1 MSFLP
6 TPARRIVLGDGPKDA
21 KIAII
26 GEAPGAQED
35 ARLKPFVGKAGGV
48 LDQCLHAAGIIRPDV
63 YLTNVV
69 KVRPPNNDISG
80 FFNKRTGGFSPEGHE
95 WVELLREEINSIGAN
110 VLVAAGAVPLAALVG
125 RTSITKFRGYVFGS
139 IGLAETR
146 KVIPTIHPA
155 ASLYDHRKGGDKG
168 GLAAAEFKPYL
179 FRHVIACDL
188 KKAKRESEFPELRR
202 PERQLVTNFG
212 TVGEVIEWLD
222 YFASQPVVSVDI
234 ESPSYIGEMVS
245 FALSS
250 EPGIAASFSL
260 HEPAWDIMDEMMI
273 MRGFQK
279 VLGNPNSVKIFQNGA
294 FDIWFLTSRYGF
306 VVRGPI
312 HDTMIAHHVQY
323 SELPKSLGF
332 LGSLYCGSQAY
343 WKDLVK
349 FENLKDEA

>member
-69 KVRPPNNDISG
+69 KVRPPNNDIKG
-80 FFNKRTGGFSPEGHE
+80 FFSGKTFTPEGYE
-95 WVELLREEINSIGAN
+95 WVELLREELNSVGAN
-110 VLVAAGAVPLAALVG
+110 VLVAAGAVPFAALTG
-125 RTSITKFRGYVFGS
+125 RSAITKLRGYVFES
-139 IGLAETR
+139 VGLTEAR

-155 ASLYDHRKGGDKG
+155 ASLYERKGGAKG
-168 GLAAAEFKPYL
+168 GLASAEFKPYL

-188 KKAKRESEFPELRR
+188 KKARVESGFRELRR
-202 PERQLVTNFG
+202 PDRQIITSFG
-212 TVGEVIEWLD
+212 TVGEVLEWLD
-222 YFASQPVVSVDI
+222 YFASRDIVSVDI
-234 ESPSYIGEMVS
+234 ETPSYIGEMVS

-250 EPGIAASFSL
+250 EPNISASFSL
-260 HEPAWDIMDEMMI
+260 HEPQWDLMDEAMI
-273 MRGFQK
+273 FRGLQK
-279 VLGNPNSVKIFQNGA
+279 VLGNPNSKKVFQNGV
-294 FDIWFLTSRYGF
+294 FDVWFLSSRYGF
-306 VVRGPI
+306 IVRGPI

-323 SELPKSLGF
+323 SELPKGLGF
-332 LGSLYCGSQAY
+332 LGSLYCGAQAY
-343 WKDLVK
+343 WKDMVK
-349 FENLKDEA
+349 FDNLKEEA

>member
-1 MSFLP
+1 MTFLP

-80 FFNKRTGGFSPEGHE
+80 IFNGRTFSSEGYE
-95 WVELLREEINSIGAN
+95 WVELLREEINSLGAN
-110 VLVAAGAVPLAALVG
+110 VLVACGAVPLAALTG
-125 RTSITKFRGYVFGS
+125 RSSITKFRGYVFES
-139 IGLAETR
+139 MGLAEAR

-155 ASLYDHRKGGDKG
+155 ASLYERRGGAKG
-168 GLAAAEFKPYL
+168 GLAASEFKPYL
-179 FRHVIACDL
+179 YRHVIACDL
-188 KKAKRESEFPELRR
+188 KKAKRESEFREIRR
-202 PERQLVTNFG
+202 PDRQLVTDFG
-212 TVGEVIEWLD
+212 TVGEMIEWLD
-222 YFASQPVVSVDI
+222 YFANAPIVSVDI
-234 ESPSYIGEMVS
+234 ETPSEIGEMVS

-250 EPGIAASFSL
+250 EPHISAAFSL
-260 HEPAWDIMDEMMI
+260 HNPPLDILDEAMVW
-273 MRGFQK
+273 RGLQR
-279 VLGNPNSVKIFQNGA
+279 VLGNPNSTKVFQNGI

-306 VVRGPI
+306 EVRGPI

-323 SELPKSLGF
+323 SELPKGLGF
-332 LGSLYCGSQAY
+332 LGSIYCGSQGY
-343 WKDLVK
+343 WKDMVK
-349 FENLKDEA
+349 FDNLKENA